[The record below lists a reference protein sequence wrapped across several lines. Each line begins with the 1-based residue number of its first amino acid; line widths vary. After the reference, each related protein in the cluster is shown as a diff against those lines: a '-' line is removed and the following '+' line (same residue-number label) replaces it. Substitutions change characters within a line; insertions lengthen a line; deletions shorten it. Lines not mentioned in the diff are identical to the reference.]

1 MCERR
6 QAFKDKKQIQSNLT
20 GGGRLHELRPFI
32 IIWPGKSER
41 SDWFFFGQNS
51 AIRTVSIET
60 VIGCV
65 FFLFSKAG
73 KFKTSMARVPYNK
86 LLSNLASS
94 NRTGEYWPSVVF
106 CKSLAALGPYCHG
119 LGPIFPSTA
128 LALG

>member
-41 SDWFFFGQNS
+41 SDWFFLGQDV
-51 AIRTVSIET
+51 AKRTVSLVT

-65 FFLFSKAG
+65 LFFAFESRQIQNKHG
-73 KFKTSMARVPYNK
+73 TSA
-86 LLSNLASS
+86 
-94 NRTGEYWPSVVF
+94 
-106 CKSLAALGPYCHG
+106 
-119 LGPIFPSTA
+119 I
-128 LALG
+128 